1 MIAEIIFNFTELI
14 LVRVF
19 LDGYL
24 RVIGRKRDSRIE
36 GDRNDMNIAMVT
48 RNVSP
53 LESFFFVSIRAMATF
68 RLRASG

>member
-1 MIAEIIFNFTELI
+1 M
-14 LVRVF
+14 RVF

-24 RVIGRKRDSRIE
+24 RVIGRKRVSRIE

-53 LESFFFVSIRAMATF
+53 LESFFFESIRAMATF
-68 RLRASG
+68 RLKTSG